1 MKTSQDIR
9 RRQENAARQELRRL
23 VSDRQTPSETDAS
36 TFGPWA
42 EAITALRVR
51 TLKKGPDACRALFLE
66 KVREQPRLGVLL
78 STDPEPETRKTSWT
92 WAELQRADF
101 PDPVWV
107 VPGIIPSGLVSIGGR
122 PKIGKSWLAL
132 QIACAVGTGGRVFDR
147 QVSKGKVLYLALED
161 SPRRLKLRAQKQLWP
176 AEVDITFE
184 TDWPYLGQGGTL
196 ALRKRIEGCGYTLVI
211 VDTLTRALGG
221 ADQMDLAETALTVG
235 ELQRLSQDLDVTV
248 LLLDHHRKANGMSP
262 DPVDDLF
269 GSTGKA
275 QPLDGVCGLYRT
287 RGKKE
292 AVLRVTGRDVEEM
305 DLSLVFDGLTCTWML
320 AGEPGGVKKD
330 SPQAAVLAAIGD
342 ITAAGDLAYASRVA
356 DRLDKDPSNT
366 AKLVGELVRRGLV
379 REGARQG
386 QIIPLYLADGEQ
398 PADLLPQAPEPPDAP
413 PGGTGGDG
421 APDLLPEAPEPSPG
435 RPRSLV
441 PVRVD
446 PPNSQHSADESG
458 TPAPGTAQPPESRTC
473 PGRPTQE
480 SAQPGQVRDSST
492 RHCAAPGVPDSS
504 GPAHQGERA

>member
-1 MKTSQDIR
+1 MKTSQDIL

-23 VSDRQTPSETDAS
+23 VSDRRSPSEVDAS

-92 WAELQRADF
+92 WAELQAADF
-101 PDPVWV
+101 PEPVWV
-107 VPGIIPSGLVSIGGR
+107 VPGIIPCGLVSIGGR

-161 SPRRLKLRAQKQLWP
+161 SPRRLKLRALKQLWP
-176 AEVDITFE
+176 AEVDVTFE

-196 ALRKRIEGCGYTLVI
+196 ALPERIEKDGYSLVI

-221 ADQMDLAETALTVG
+221 TDQMDLAETALIIG
-235 ELQRLSQDLDVTV
+235 ELQRLTQELDVTV

-305 DLSLVFDGLTCTWML
+305 DLSLVFDGLTCTWL
-320 AGEPGGVKKD
+320 LCSAPGGVKKD
-330 SPQAAVLAAIGD
+330 GPQAAVLAAIGD
-342 ITAAGDLAYASRVA
+342 ITAAGDLAYASRIA
-356 DRLDKDPSNT
+356 DRLGKDPSNT

-379 REGARQG
+379 REGAKQG
-386 QIIPLYLADGEQ
+386 QIIPLYLADGER
-398 PADLLPQAPEPPDAP
+398 PADLLPGAPQPREAP
-413 PGGTGGDG
+413 PAGTGGDD
-421 APDLLPEAPEPSPG
+421 APDPVPEAPEPPPG
-435 RPRSLV
+435 RPRSPGL
-441 PVRVD
+441 VRVG
-446 PPNSQHSADESG
+446 PPRSQNSLDESG
-458 TPAPGTAQPPESRTC
+458 IPPLDTPAAREPRPPRGPG
-473 PGRPTQE
+473 G
-480 SAQPGQVRDSST
+480 
-492 RHCAAPGVPDSS
+492 PGVS
-504 GPAHQGERA
+504 GPAHPGERA